1 MMKKRI
7 LIIALCVCVMDVII
21 SGSAGA
27 QTADGQE
34 SVKLKATLV
43 NVPVIVSDRE
53 GRYLS
58 GLRAE
63 DFTLYNDHVKQPIA
77 VFEATQE
84 PLNVALLLD
93 TSLSTRDVLGEIKDA
108 AMNFIKRLRPQDR
121 AMIVSFDYD
130 VHVLSRL
137 TADRRALERAV
148 KEAEIGE
155 YAGTVLR
162 DALMKVTDESLRPVQ
177 GRKAIVLLTDGKDHG
192 SATGES
198 EALEAA
204 EESGAMIYAIFYRT
218 GFAPRFD
225 GAGGWRRRGGF
236 GDRMPRRARGME
248 RRRERAER
256 KNGEAADYLD
266 ELAEASAGRFYRS
279 EVTDLK
285 KTFDLIADELR
296 HQYRLGFYANGER
309 PDATVHRLTVQV
321 ARPGAV
327 VRARRTYRTEQTPE
341 GDPDESDFRKSP

>member
-1 MMKKRI
+1 MKKPTWI
-7 LIIALCVCVMDVII
+7 LALSACVIVITLAGGI
-21 SGSAGA
+21 SA
-27 QTADGQE
+27 QTADAQE
-34 SVKLKATLV
+34 AVKLKATLV

-63 DFTLYNDHVKQPIA
+63 DFTLYSDHVKQNIA
-77 VFEATQE
+77 VFEATEE

-93 TSLSTRDVLGEIKDA
+93 TSKSTRGVLDEIKDA

-130 VHVLSRL
+130 IHVLSKL
-137 TADRRALERAV
+137 TNDRRALERAV
-148 KEAEIGE
+148 KDAEIGD

-162 DALMKVTDESLRPVQ
+162 DAVIKVTNESLRQVQ

-192 SATGES
+192 SATGEVES
-198 EALEAA
+198 LEAA
-204 EESGAMIYAIFYRT
+204 QESGAMIYAIFYRT
-218 GFAPRFD
+218 SFAPRFE
-225 GAGGWRRRGGF
+225 ARRGGWRRRGVF
-236 GDRMPRRARGME
+236 GEPFPRRAPDNE

-256 KNGEAADYLD
+256 KNEEAADYLNQ
-266 ELAEASAGRFYRS
+266 LADASAGRFYRS

-296 HQYRLGFYANGER
+296 HQYRLGFYANSDQA
-309 PDATVHRLTVQV
+309 DAAIHRLTVQV
-321 ARPGAV
+321 ARPDTV
-327 VRARRTYRTEQTPE
+327 VRARRTYRAGQAQ
-341 GDPDESDFRKSP
+341 

>member
-1 MMKKRI
+1 MMKKQRS
-7 LIIALCVCVMDVII
+7 IIALYACVIVITLA
-21 SGSAGA
+21 GSASA
-27 QTADGQE
+27 QTTDEQGA
-34 SVKLKATLV
+34 VKLKATLV

-53 GRYLS
+53 GHYLS

-63 DFTLYNDHVKQPIA
+63 DFTLYTDHVKQPIA
-77 VFEATQE
+77 VFEATEE

-93 TSLSTRDVLGEIKDA
+93 TSKSTRDVLDEIKDA

-121 AMIVSFDYD
+121 AMIISFDYD
-130 VHVLSRL
+130 VHMLSNL

-148 KEAEIGE
+148 KSAEIGD

-162 DALMKVTDESLRPVQ
+162 DAVMKATGESLRQVQ

-192 SATGES
+192 SATGEVES
-198 EALEAA
+198 LEAA

-218 GFAPRFD
+218 GFAPRFE
-225 GAGGWRRRGGF
+225 ARRGGWRRGGVF
-236 GDRMPRRARGME
+236 GEPMPRRAPGNE

-256 KNGEAADYLD
+256 KNEEAADYLNQ
-266 ELAEASAGRFYRS
+266 LAGASAGRFYRS

-296 HQYRLGFYANGER
+296 HQYRLGFYANGEQV
-309 PDATVHRLTVQV
+309 DGTVHRLTVQV
-321 ARPGAV
+321 ARPGSV
-327 VRARRTYRTEQTPE
+327 VRARRTYRAGQAQ
-341 GDPDESDFRKSP
+341 